1 VYDSLG
7 FRKNKYAWNNGKF
20 SLGHITGGNIAI
32 STSFKSK
39 SKDKKDS
46 ASTTSSDANSMYRP
60 MTLEEQQAQLQ
71 YVRQNPSEF
80 ADFNIPWSVNI
91 SYSLN
96 FSRQL
101 KTDYS
106 GYSTI
111 LNSNVNL
118 SGDFNLTEKWKVGM
132 STYYDFK
139 GSGLQNVTAFL
150 SRDLHCWQMSINVYS
165 GLTRGF
171 NITINPKSGLL
182 RDLKI
187 NRSRYFY
194 NSPY

>member
-1 VYDSLG
+1 MGY
-7 FRKNKYAWNNGKF
+7 RKNRYAWNNGKF
-20 SLGHITGGNIAI
+20 GLGHITSGNIAI

-39 SKDKKDS
+39 SKDKTADS
-46 ASTTSSDANSMYRP
+46 TNAANNASNPNSMYRP
-60 MTLEEQQAQLQ
+60 MTLEEQQAQLT
-71 YVRQNPSEF
+71 YIRNNPAEY

-106 GYSTI
+106 GYRTI
-111 LNSNVNL
+111 INSNVNL
-118 SGDFNLTEKWKVGM
+118 SGDFNLTEKWKVGL
-132 STYYDFK
+132 STYYDFQ

-165 GLTRGF
+165 GVTRGF

-194 NSPY
+194 NGAY